1 MKPDPI
7 LKNHNSDY
15 DDIEYPFSQVRD
27 DFLDDEILEDGLVA
41 TDMDGTMFKNDLG
54 MLTSLHM
61 LRTPDAWGIHPD
73 NFKEL
78 LTPSVQT
85 SVVNLGLN
93 GYLPALNPKDCQ
105 LFLDLRDDLFELYVK
120 IFSYLGKDDLTIA
133 DPVVNEFAHKMI
145 ALDKL
150 ILDMEIIFQAAT
162 TGQLLLRTRFLK
174 GMTRRNVGKI
184 ISLMM
189 ENNNNGDKFEE
200 LDVHDENK
208 AISEQRVGSDRLEK
222 ISFDKKI
229 HVVGGVRD
237 VIFNLL
243 DDDVPIRVVT
253 TSLQDIAM
261 GVLRGTEYSLI
272 LDQSCD
278 GKKPVLASTLT
289 CDRYGVLDSEPD
301 KAPVFGE
308 IKKRILEELQIKM
321 NRKVICAIG
330 DSVNNDSPMMKLALN
345 NGGIAI
351 INGENYQDTRDKFK
365 PFVDD
370 QRRKLGDPD
379 IGKRVFYITE
389 HGD

>member
-1 MKPDPI
+1 METNPI
-7 LKNHNSDY
+7 LKNHNTDY
-15 DDIEYPFSQVRD
+15 DGFEYSFSRIRNEY
-27 DFLDDEILEDGLVA
+27 LDDEMLENGLVA

-61 LRTPDAWGIHPD
+61 LRTPDAWDIHPD

-85 SVVNLGLN
+85 SVVNLGLK
-93 GYLPALNPKDCQ
+93 GYLPALSPKDCQ

-120 IFSYLGKDDLTIA
+120 IFSYLGEEDLTIS

-150 ILDMEIIFQAAT
+150 ILSMETVFQAAT
-162 TGQLLLRTRFLK
+162 AGQLLMRTRFLK

-189 ENNNNGDKFEE
+189 ENHMNGDRFEE

-208 AISEQRVGSDRLEK
+208 AVSEQRVGSDRLEK
-222 ISFDKKI
+222 ISFDKRI
-229 HVVGGVRD
+229 HVVSGIRD

-243 DDDVPIRVVT
+243 DDDIPVRVVT

-261 GVLRGTEYSLI
+261 GVLRGTEYSPI

-301 KAPVFGE
+301 KAPVFGD

-321 NRKVICAIG
+321 NRRVICAIG
-330 DSVNNDSPMMKLALN
+330 DSVNNDSSMMELALG

-351 INGENYQDTRDKFK
+351 INGETYENTRAKFK
-365 PFVDD
+365 PFVDR
-370 QRRKLGDPD
+370 QRRDLGDPHVGER
-379 IGKRVFYITE
+379 IFYNSE
-389 HGD
+389 E